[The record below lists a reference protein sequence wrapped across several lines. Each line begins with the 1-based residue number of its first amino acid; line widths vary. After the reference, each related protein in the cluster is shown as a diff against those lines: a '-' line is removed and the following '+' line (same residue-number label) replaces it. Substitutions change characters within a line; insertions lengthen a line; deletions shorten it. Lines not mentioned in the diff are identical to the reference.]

1 MIVNI
6 LDFKKSREIATF
18 ITESSQRSGWA
29 NSWMREVF
37 AGGMWNP
44 GLWHPEFS
52 SKNPPIVLT
61 PGIWNPESKF
71 TDKESRSRVWNPE
84 SCLRLLPCMGR
95 ISCILTYHR
104 CKISVFF
111 YGNIKG
117 PFEWRHAYIWYWT
130 DAKAFGHIMEK
141 LSRFGSSFR

>member
-61 PGIWNPESKF
+61 PGIWNPSSLTRNPDPECGIRNLVFDYSL
-71 TDKESRSRVWNPE
+71 VWDE
-84 SCLRLLPCMGR
+84 YIVSWHVIAARLV
-95 ISCILTYHR
+95 Y
-104 CKISVFF
+104 FF
-111 YGNIKG
+111 YGDIKG

-141 LSRFGSSFR
+141 LSSFGSSFR